1 MLAEKSLSASNSPRN
16 SLYKRHRM
24 SLPIS
29 RAYANPYFSSREE
42 TGVMLAKLIKYYAR
56 NPETSMFFISKRLN
70 KNNQTN
76 KINFI
81 SS

>member
-1 MLAEKSLSASNSPRN
+1 MLAEKSLSAPNSPRN

-29 RAYANPYFSSREE
+29 RAYVNPYFSSREE

-56 NPETSMFFISKRLN
+56 NPDTGMFLSY
-70 KNNQTN
+70 Q
-76 KINFI
+76 
-81 SS
+81 SD